1 MQKVS
6 LMTKASLHIYLLNFE
21 NVNMYS
27 KGNYRL
33 KVEAE
38 ANSEKCVI
46 EHPDPE
52 NRLSQFGKKEN

>member
-46 EHPDPE
+46 EHPDP
-52 NRLSQFGKKEN
+52 